1 MWNQKLMWID
11 WPAFLSACLLE
22 LVVFAVVDPQ
32 DLHWFGRP
40 LALSRQSI
48 YTMSFFAF
56 WAIGSVSNALSA
68 LLGKPPAEVNMC
80 PLAPAD
86 RPDGCPQQ

>member
-1 MWNQKLMWID
+1 MWNQKLMWIA

-40 LALSRQSI
+40 LTLSRQGVYS
-48 YTMSFFAF
+48 MSFFAF
-56 WAIGSVSNALSA
+56 WVISSVSNALSA
-68 LLGKPPAEVNMC
+68 LLVKTPAEVNIC
-80 PLAPAD
+80 PLASGE